1 MNGRTEDR
9 RAVSKR
15 ISITPSSFFSNAA
28 ATEHGFTD
36 EFWYRVFGLYLEA
49 VARDPD
55 PSFDKHEVERT
66 IRVPFREGHVD
77 VLVRCQP
84 EPREFGVLRFTVF
97 PASDGDGVREIP
109 RRYMRDASRPVL
121 GEGALLDAY
130 NRW

>member
-1 MNGRTEDR
+1 M
-9 RAVSKR
+9 SKR

-36 EFWYRVFGLYLEA
+36 EFWYRVYRLYLEA

-66 IRVPFREGHVD
+66 ISVPFREGRVD

-84 EPREFGVLRFTVF
+84 EPRE
-97 PASDGDGVREIP
+97 
-109 RRYMRDASRPVL
+109 YMRDASRPVL